1 MRKQAIAAL
10 GDFYGGLS
18 GKTKDDFVK
27 GNSKYI
33 SYMNV
38 YIHPSVELDNCDY
51 VEITENES
59 QNNIQYGD
67 ILFTGSSET
76 ADDCGMSSVVTKEPN
91 EPIYLNSFCFGLR
104 FKELKDK
111 EPSFY
116 KHYFRSYPI
125 RKQISAI
132 AFGVTRF
139 NLSKKEFGKIQI
151 VVPDLVT
158 QKRIASQLD
167 TFTTLIA
174 KLESEL
180 TLRQKQYEFY
190 REELYGDLWTIAEK
204 ENNKGLI
211 QIKSFSEIGDI
222 IRGKRFVRDDIKEQ
236 GQPCIHYGDM
246 YTYYGVSATETKTF
260 LDYDFPKTMRYAEK
274 GDVVI
279 VGAGENNSDIG
290 VGVAWLGDEKAAVHD
305 ACYILKHAL
314 DAKYVSHY
322 LRTNIYHQQLK
333 KYVSEGKICSF
344 SGEGLGKVLLPVPF
358 QAESYRQQ
366 QIVSQLDTFE
376 QLIAALKREIALRR
390 KQYEFY
396 REKLLTFE

>member
-1 MRKQAIAAL
+1 MSKVEWKTLGEVCERNNGMYITAAQMKE
-10 GDFYGGLS
+10 LS
-18 GKTKDDFVK
+18 SLK
-27 GNSKYI
+27 
-33 SYMNV
+33 
-38 YIHPSVELDNCDY
+38 
-51 VEITENES
+51 
-59 QNNIQYGD
+59 GD
-67 ILFTGSSET
+67 ILIFAAGNTKVLVPRNVLPQDVIIEKESIIVKSRGYIDFEYCDIPFTH
-76 ADDCGMSSVVTKEPN
+76 K
-91 EPIYLNSFCFGLR
+91 R
-104 FKELKDK
+104 ELWSYTSKDK
-111 EPSFY
+111 TVQTKYLYYYLKSRTD
-116 KHYFRSYPI
+116 YFQIAAKSNSVKLPQIGISSTDDYYVPI
-125 RKQISAI
+125 PTIS
-132 AFGVTRF
+132 VQR
-139 NLSKKEFGKIQI
+139 QI
-151 VVPDLVT
+151 V
-158 QKRIASQLD
+158 SQLD

-376 QLIAALKREIALRR
+376 QLIAALKREIALRQ